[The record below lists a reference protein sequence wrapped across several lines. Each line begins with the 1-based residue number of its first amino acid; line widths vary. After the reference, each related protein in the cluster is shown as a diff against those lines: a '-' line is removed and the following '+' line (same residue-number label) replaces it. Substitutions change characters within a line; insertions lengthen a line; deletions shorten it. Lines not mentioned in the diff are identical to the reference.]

1 MHDALQN
8 FKQLYRQLSRDTLT
22 RELLLTTYRT
32 DIQFTDPLHSITG
45 IDALHDYFRELYSNI
60 SACEFEFHEEFF
72 AANTAV
78 IFWTMHYRHPRL
90 RGGKTITVSGNSQLR
105 FDTNGIYWQRDFVDM
120 GAMLYEHI
128 PLLGNLI
135 RLIKRRVQ

>member
-1 MHDALQN
+1 MHDALYA

-22 RELLLTTYRT
+22 RELLLTAYHA

-45 IDALHDYFRELYSNI
+45 VDAMQHYFAELYSNI
-60 SACEFEFHEEFF
+60 IDCEFEFHDEYF
-72 AANTAV
+72 ANDTA
-78 IFWTMHYRHPRL
+78 IICWTMHYRHPHL

-105 FDTNGIYWQRDFVDM
+105 FDSNGIYWQRDFVDM

-128 PLLGNLI
+128 PLLGSLI